1 MPRST
6 VEPGVKAA
14 AVADL
19 LAGDQPAVVA
29 DRYQL
34 DRNMVKQWKFRH
46 VPASVPASVSNNV
59 PIVPVRNVVAET
71 QQRQFGELV
80 LDLLRRKL
88 EASEAIA
95 RAASDPAWIK
105 QQTAAELATLGQ
117 WLDTSAFAIGDR
129 LAAGRAGDAGD
140 EPST

>member
-46 VPASVPASVSNNV
+46 VPASVSNNV

-95 RAASDPAWIK
+95 RAASDPAWIRR
-105 QQTAAELATLGQ
+105 QTAAELATLGQ

-129 LAAGRAGDAGD
+129 LAGGRAGDAGD